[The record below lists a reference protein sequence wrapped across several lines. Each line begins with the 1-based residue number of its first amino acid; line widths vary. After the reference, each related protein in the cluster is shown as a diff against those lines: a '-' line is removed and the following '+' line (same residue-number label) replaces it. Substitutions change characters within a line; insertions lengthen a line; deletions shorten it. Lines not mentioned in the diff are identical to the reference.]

1 MRKRKPLCCSVCAH
15 FKLVCIRLRGY
26 GGVGVFSW
34 TVAMITRGH
43 RCSRLTLTCR
53 LRVLHSPPLLHL
65 EKKKKVNSPP
75 PSRCLCWGNKSRW
88 LLGAADLSA
97 KVYSFNR
104 NRNDGPFVD
113 RTSLKTANINYIF

>member
-1 MRKRKPLCCSVCAH
+1 MRKRKPLCCGVCAH

-65 EKKKKVNSPP
+65 EKKKKSIPLP
-75 PSRCLCWGNKSRW
+75 H
-88 LLGAADLSA
+88 LGACVGEINLGGCWVLLTYQPKSILLTGTEMMALSLTGRVS
-97 KVYSFNR
+97 KQQ
-104 NRNDGPFVD
+104 
-113 RTSLKTANINYIF
+113 T